1 MSENE
6 MVEILRKNL
15 AHYYKD
21 VTDFGDFSELSKEII
36 KRKGW
41 DGNSP
46 IMDVV
51 KNAAFF
57 MARHKNVNTF

>member
-1 MSENE
+1 
-6 MVEILRKNL
+6 LRKNL

-21 VTDFGDFSELSKEII
+21 VTDFGDFSEIAKEII

-41 DGNSP
+41 DGESP

-51 KNAAFF
+51 KNAAYF
-57 MARHKNVNTF
+57 MARQLAQKH

>member
-1 MSENE
+1 MIE
-6 MVEILRKNL
+6 VLRKNL

-21 VTDFGDFSELSKEII
+21 VTDFGDFSEIAKEII

-41 DGNSP
+41 NGESP

-51 KNAAFF
+51 RNAAYF
-57 MARHKNVNTF
+57 MARK

>member
-1 MSENE
+1 MNE
-6 MVEILRKNL
+6 KEKIEILRKNL

-21 VTDFGDFSELSKEII
+21 VTDFGDFSELAKEII

-41 DGNSP
+41 DGESP

-51 KNAAFF
+51 RNASFF
-57 MARHKNVNTF
+57 MARQLAQKH

>member
-1 MSENE
+1 MNE
-6 MVEILRKNL
+6 REMIEVLRKNL

-21 VTDFGDFSELSKEII
+21 VTDFGDFSELAKEII

-41 DGNSP
+41 DGESP

-51 KNAAFF
+51 KNAAYF
-57 MARHKNVNTF
+57 MARKIAQKH